1 MLYSYRIIY
10 NFLILIALFW
20 LSFWF
25 FLILIFFGLIVYKK
39 FYEVFIW
46 SILADVVFSTS
57 QNIFLNFEYIYTL
70 IIIILFL
77 IVNFLHKKIRY
88 V

>member
-1 MLYSYRIIY
+1 MLYYYRIIY

-25 FLILIFFGLIVYKK
+25 FLILIFLGLMIYKK
-39 FYEVFIW
+39 FYEAFIW
-46 SILADVVFSTS
+46 AILADVIFSTS
-57 QNIFLNFEYIYTL
+57 QSIFLNFEYIYTL
-70 IIIILFL
+70 ITIILFL
-77 IVNFLHKKIRY
+77 IINFLHKKIRY